1 MKSLNSIIF
10 LYLFTFFSCSS
21 NGLQDLKEIDHIINK
36 SVENDHPGLGIGIVK
51 NGKVIYEKYRGLSN
65 LQHQIPFSKK
75 TRSNIASTAKQF
87 TALMILDLSMKG
99 KLNLDE
105 DIRKYFPN
113 LYKKVDDEIKI
124 RHLVNHTSG
133 IHEYVNLISQKDKV
147 WWKQVGLDNDKII
160 ELLEEQ
166 NELEF
171 SPGTKYNYSNS
182 NYNVLAKIIEK
193 VSGETFTEYSKI
205 FFIDLNMVETSF
217 VERYMGVIPNRANPY
232 SDWGR
237 GEWWET
243 PTVTKTS
250 GEGFLYT
257 TLSDQ
262 LFFEKKLQNSNQDLF
277 IKSQK
282 PIPESEI
289 KTYGFG
295 LKLADRLG
303 EKAIHHDGVTFG
315 FHSQTLR
322 FPEEKLTIFILSNNG
337 NLRSD
342 LMADEIAK
350 FLLRT
355 DK

>member
-1 MKSLNSIIF
+1 M
-10 LYLFTFFSCSS
+10 
-21 NGLQDLKEIDHIINK
+21 
-36 SVENDHPGLGIGIVK
+36 ENDHPGLGVGIVK
-51 NGKVIYEKYRGLSN
+51 NGEVIYEQYKGLSN

-147 WWKQVGLDNDKII
+147 WWKQVGLNNDKII

-182 NYNVLAKIIEK
+182 NYNVLAKLIEK
-193 VSGETFTEYSKI
+193 VSGEKFTEYSKN

-257 TLSDQ
+257 TLRDQ
-262 LFFEKKLQNSNQDLF
+262 LIFEKKLQNSNRDLF

-282 PIPESEI
+282 PITGSEI

-295 LKLADRLG
+295 LKLLDRLG
-303 EKAIHHDGVTFG
+303 RKAIHHDGVTFG

-337 NLRSD
+337 NIRSD
-342 LMADEIAK
+342 LIANEIANF
-350 FLLRT
+350 FLET